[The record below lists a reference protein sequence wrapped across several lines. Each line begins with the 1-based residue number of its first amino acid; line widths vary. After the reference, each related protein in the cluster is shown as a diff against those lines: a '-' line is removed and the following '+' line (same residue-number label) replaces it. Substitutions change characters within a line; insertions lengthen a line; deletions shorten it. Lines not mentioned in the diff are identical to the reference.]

1 MARSRRPELE
11 KDNPIAPQMYVRHA
25 SRQSRTGSGRPS
37 GSHGQAD
44 LAETLLKLTEAAET
58 FVREMPRLRRMD
70 DQREALL
77 DAITHAQLILSVEES
92 SPKTP
97 PH

>member
-11 KDNPIAPQMYVRHA
+11 KDNPMAPQMYVRQG
-25 SRQSRTGSGRPS
+25 SRQSRGRGGLAS
-37 GSHGQAD
+37 RSQGQAD

-58 FVREMPRLRRMD
+58 FVMEMPRLKRMD

-77 DAITHAQLILSVEES
+77 DAITHAQLILSVEHS